1 MVNSIIFSFYTKDKY
16 YTKKAKEL
24 AESLDQLGL
33 DYYLKAV
40 EIPEGKE
47 WPDIC
52 REKIGYIKEFYDANP
67 TKKVFWI
74 DVDCQLSYLPDLVK
88 DFSADI
94 IGFQRGFQVPLKIGY
109 HYKKRF
115 FEPCFVGFN
124 RTEATEQFLQDACNM
139 EQSFEGRATDDYF
152 FEEAWRANSQFMS
165 FQIIPSGFASIQGR
179 KRKENMEPFFF
190 FGSSGNVSKYV
201 GSVIQHTT
209 PWITDK
215 CFELDIKKSAKGLV
229 KKVLPNKVKYKVKM
243 LLLKRKKLEDHIFK
257 KKAFE
262 YGKSGNNKSL
272 VELIKSHGGYE
283 YLTSKQLDIIKLANS
298 FLYYKMNK
306 NSKSTLPAI
315 KLAWWHLP
323 EPGNYGDWLSPYIIN
338 KITGGKIDF
347 VNPQSKNIAGSHYF
361 SIGSIGKFT
370 KNNSI
375 VLGTGISAKDAEL
388 NTNAKYLMVRG
399 PYTRQRILELGGECP
414 EVYGDPA
421 VVLPKIYTP
430 KISDENKN
438 SEKLLLVRHF
448 TNQDIKLNLPNNMDE
463 ISIFASHPKYIE
475 KFIDTLHQYKGVVT
489 SAMHCYITCQAY
501 GIPCALV
508 TFKGNTKSVHGDGMK
523 YRDYL
528 SGVDLEE
535 HDPIEIPLNLSSYNF
550 DEIISDKKIKT
561 EIIDKVYEVMVK
573 ALKEDL

>member
-33 DYYLKAV
+33 DYYLKPV

-52 REKIGYIKEFYDANP
+52 REKIAYIKEFYDANP

-165 FQIIPSGFASIQGR
+165 FQIIPSGLASIQGR

-243 LLLKRKKLEDHIFK
+243 LFLKRKKLEDHIFK

-262 YGKSGNNKSL
+262 YAKSGNNKSL
-272 VELIKSHGGYE
+272 VELIESHGGYE

-298 FLYYKMNK
+298 FLYYMMNK
-306 NSKSTLPAI
+306 NNKSTLPAI

-338 KITGGKIDF
+338 KITGRKIDF
-347 VNPQSKNIAGSHYF
+347 VNPQSKNIAESHYF

-388 NTNAKYLMVRG
+388 NIHAKYLMVRG

-448 TNQDIKLNLPNNMDE
+448 TNQDIKLNLPNDMDE

-528 SGVDLEE
+528 SGVGLEE
-535 HDPIEIPLNLSSYNF
+535 YDPIEVPLNLSSYDF
-550 DEIISDKKIKT
+550 DEIISNTKIKT
-561 EIIDKVYEVMVK
+561 EVIDKVYEVMVK